1 MKKLAAIVTL
11 TSLMLTGCLTGQNPT
26 PQVAPHISGA
36 AAAFTAYCSVASETD
51 AEVQRI
57 CQTYVPVA
65 ATVAGAAETAMNL
78 IFGLMTKRE
87 VQARQLERSVE
98 CHK

>member
-1 MKKLAAIVTL
+1 MKKLACMTL
-11 TSLMLTGCLTGQNPT
+11 TLLMLTGCLTGQNPT

-36 AAAFTAYCSVASETD
+36 AAAFTAYCSVASESD
-51 AEVQRI
+51 VEVQRI

-65 ATVAGAAETAMNL
+65 NTVAGAAEAAMNL
-78 IFGLMTKRE
+78 IFSLMTKRE
-87 VQARQLERSVE
+87 AQARQLERSAE